1 MKKIV
6 QLVLTMFLTSCGNQT
21 SNIEVNDPTIKIEQE
36 EVKYTLLDDSHLDE
50 KDANDAVFDPI
61 NVMANDSSLKD
72 KTFYWLGS
80 SVTYGHESEGFSMS
94 EYVSSLTGAKCF
106 KDAESG
112 TTLLCD
118 NANIKSGEKSY
129 TSRLTNSEIF
139 DKETKIDGFICQI
152 STNDSTPGNNSKRG
166 VVSKDYENF
175 DLKTTLGGVEYIISY
190 VHKTWNCPI
199 YFYSGAYFKDGKD
212 KTKRESNNP
221 PGSNYASLVSDVKQI
236 AIKWNKKVDYQVRII
251 DLYNDVDFNNTA
263 SDSYYN
269 WAMKD
274 PIHPK
279 KAGYLQWWSPY
290 FVKALEKTN

>member
-1 MKKIV
+1 MKKIIV
-6 QLVLTMFLTSCGNQT
+6 VLLTILLTSCGIQT
-21 SNIEVNDPTIKIEQE
+21 PSKEVNDPTIRIKQE
-36 EVKYTLLDDSHLDE
+36 EVKYTLLDDAHLDE
-50 KDANDAVFDPI
+50 KDANDTAFNPI
-61 NVMANDSSLKD
+61 NVMANDSSLKG

-80 SVTYGHESEGFSMS
+80 SVTYGHESEGFSMC
-94 EYVSSLTGAKCF
+94 EYVSALSGAKCF

-139 DKETKIDGFICQI
+139 NKETKIDGFICQI
-152 STNDSTPGNNSKRG
+152 STNDCTPGNNSKRG
-166 VVSKDYENF
+166 VISEDYENF

-212 KTKRESNNP
+212 QTKRESNNP
-221 PGSNYASLVSDVKQI
+221 PGSNYDSLVDDIKNI
-236 AIKWNKKVDYQVRII
+236 ATKWNKIEGYQINII
-251 DLYNDVDFNNTA
+251 DLYHDVDFNNTA
-263 SDSYYN
+263 SESYYN

-290 FVKALEKTN
+290 FVSALEAF